1 MRRQITVQALLL
13 AAVLVAGTLFYTLLY
28 QFDNKYTSALPGGY
42 GYNVLQDDP
51 EQVFFLVDG

>member
-28 QFDNKYTSALPGGY
+28 QFDRRQLDT
-42 GYNVLQDDP
+42 
-51 EQVFFLVDG
+51 